1 VADAVKALRQHVQQE
16 APYELVRRERHGL
29 PTARALN
36 AVVLPAERDAAIVGG
51 DEASVRDGDAVRV
64 A

>member
-1 VADAVKALRQHVQQE
+1 MANAVEALRQHVQQE

-29 PTARALN
+29 PTVRACN
-36 AVVLPAERDAAIVGG
+36 AIVLPAERDAAIVGG
-51 DEASVRDGDAVRV
+51 EEAPVGDGDAVGV